1 MFKKFKNHDNYF
13 AIAVYAFLV
22 IVASIA
28 LVWLLV
34 NLSQIWGWLSGV
46 IAAMSPFIY
55 GFIIAYICNPIYKRL
70 HKYAFKFIDKKKP
83 RPKLRKGLS
92 ITTTYIIF
100 FAIAGLL
107 ILAIVPQI
115 VINLRTLIESIN
127 EYTANI
133 TNWVSEVL
141 IGLSE
146 KIPAI
151 QPEEIM
157 SYIMSFFSSSDGSVV
172 SSILD
177 FLLDNVINVV
187 TIVANQILYILVGL
201 ILSIYFLIYKD
212 SIVARG
218 KRFLCAIFKQK
229 AYDRIIDFGRY
240 TDRTFGRYMLGSL
253 LDSAMVGIVMFLAI
267 SIANLIM
274 DVDIP
279 FAPLIAVICGITNI
293 IPFFGPFIGAIPSAL
308 LIFIATGNLFPVII
322 FAIIVVVL
330 QQVDGNLIAPHI
342 HGASTGL
349 TPIGVIAA
357 VTFTSHVFGFI
368 GMVIGVPFC
377 AVISYYIS
385 LLIDGR
391 LKKKHMPIQTEYY
404 RVSNVFEDE
413 NFKNA
418 IYTLEAED
426 DLAKSEA
433 IASVAA
439 EKEIKEEVLH
449 KIEEQVVEHI
459 LTGSLDQIN
468 EQVEAKASDGEV

>member
-1 MFKKFKNHDNYF
+1 MFKKFKKHDNYF

-22 IVASIA
+22 IVASIT
-28 LVWLLV
+28 LVWLLI
-34 NLSQIWGWLSGV
+34 NLNQIWVWVSGV

-55 GFIIAYICNPIYKRL
+55 GFIIAYICNPIYKKL
-70 HKYAFKFIDKKKP
+70 HKYVFKFVDKKKA

-92 ITTTYIIF
+92 ITLTYIIF

-127 EYTANI
+127 EYTTNI
-133 TNWVSEVL
+133 TSWASEII

-151 QPEEIM
+151 QPDEIM
-157 SYIMSFFSSSDGSVV
+157 SYVMSFFSSSDGSVV
-172 SSILD
+172 SSILG
-177 FLLDNVINVV
+177 FLLDNVINVA
-187 TIVANQILYILVGL
+187 TIVANQILYIIVGL

-253 LDSAMVGIVMFLAI
+253 LDSAMVGIVMFAAI
-267 SIANLIM
+267 SIANLMM
-274 DVDIP
+274 DIDIP

-330 QQVDGNLIAPHI
+330 QQIDGNLIAPHI

-357 VTFTSHVFGFI
+357 VTFASHVFGFI

-377 AVISYYIS
+377 AVICYYIS
-385 LLIDGR
+385 LFIDGR
-391 LKKKHMPIQTEYY
+391 LKKKHMPIQADYY
-404 RVSNVFEDE
+404 RVPNVFEDE
-413 NFKNA
+413 NF
-418 IYTLEAED
+418 
-426 DLAKSEA
+426 
-433 IASVAA
+433 
-439 EKEIKEEVLH
+439 
-449 KIEEQVVEHI
+449 
-459 LTGSLDQIN
+459 
-468 EQVEAKASDGEV
+468 